1 MRKICE
7 KLERT
12 KQVNTV
18 KKIID
23 RDETAETAIAA
34 PEFKRKNT
42 SMRRY
47 KNGVR
52 DEGGWMTPMDPKHR
66 IRISTMRFSLFQEH

>member
-23 RDETAETAIAA
+23 RGKAAETVIAA

-47 KNGVR
+47 KT
-52 DEGGWMTPMDPKHR
+52 GGETQNIKFG
-66 IRISTMRFSLFQEH
+66 SQQ